1 MMQEWSGSSKNLSKS
16 FDTDLDLAEPA
27 IPPGL
32 PLSNYSAGSL
42 YHLVSLGCSGS
53 SVPKEYYVLSWLERK
68 EQWKHLTSVTG
79 LSMTQD
85 TSKK

>member
-1 MMQEWSGSSKNLSKS
+1 MQAWSGSFKNLSKS
-16 FDTDLDLAEPA
+16 FGTDLDLSEPV

-32 PLSNYSAGSL
+32 PLSNYPTRSL

-68 EQWKHLTSVTG
+68 EQWKLSALATG
-79 LSMTQD
+79 LSMTQA
-85 TSKK
+85 TSKR

>member
-1 MMQEWSGSSKNLSKS
+1 MQAWSGSFKNLSKN
-16 FDTDLDLAEPA
+16 FDTDLDLSEPA

-32 PLSNYSAGSL
+32 PLSNYSTGSL

-53 SVPKEYYVLSWLERK
+53 SVPKEYYVLSLLERK
-68 EQWKHLTSVTG
+68 KQWKLSTLVTG
-79 LSMTQD
+79 LSMTQA

>member
-1 MMQEWSGSSKNLSKS
+1 MQAWSGSFKNLLKS
-16 FDTDLDLAEPA
+16 FGTDLDLAEPA

-32 PLSNYSAGSL
+32 PLSNYSAGFL

-68 EQWKHLTSVTG
+68 EQWKPSASVTG
-79 LSMTQD
+79 LFMT
-85 TSKK
+85 